1 MPVKVVRG
9 QLRVGSPLCFLND
22 AKDVKRIGTV
32 ISMENN
38 HKPVEKATEGMEV
51 SVKINSGEFAITFG
65 RQIDINSIVYSYIT
79 RVSVDA
85 IKKFKDEL
93 TPEDVNLL
101 ATLIK
106 MFKVPK

>member
-9 QLRVGSPLCFLND
+9 QLRVGSPLCFINEMQDIKL
-22 AKDVKRIGTV
+22 IGKV

-38 HKPVEKATEGMEV
+38 HKPVEKASEGMEV
-51 SVKINSGEFAITFG
+51 SVKINSGEHAITFG
-65 RQIDINSIVYSYIT
+65 RQIDINTVVYSHIT
-79 RVSVDA
+79 RQSVDA

-93 TPEDVNLL
+93 TPDDVILL